1 MVRNEKV
8 LLRKWGGGGGGGL
21 TKFGK
26 SQDQKLLINLSKKNL
41 TLRDK
46 ARMGK

>member
-8 LLRKWGGGGGGGL
+8 LLRKWGGGGGV
-21 TKFGK
+21 TKFGQ
-26 SQDQKLLINLSKKNL
+26 SQEQKLIINLSKKNL